1 MTVSNG
7 GFRYQPGLDGLR
19 AVAVVGVLLFHAEF
33 DWARGGFL
41 GVSAFFTLSG
51 FLITTLLLAEFRS
64 SGTVRIGAFLGRRAR
79 RLLPAAFCGIV
90 LASIYVAFA
99 APGEI
104 ADPFRL
110 DGLAALFDVANWR
123 FAATG
128 DGYLSSFAS
137 ATGVSVPQSPVLH
150 FWSLAIEEQFYLV
163 FPVVFVAGARVVRGR
178 RLGLGALLGAM
189 TLASLIVGVLLSS
202 AGDTS
207 RAYFG
212 TDARAAE
219 LLVGALLAV
228 ALDGR
233 LAKVAKSP
241 AIVGWAGIVALGGIV
256 ALWSWADHE
265 ALWLFRGGLVAHA
278 VVVAFVI
285 VAAMAPGPARSLL
298 SAPPLV
304 ALGKISYGVYVF
316 HWPIYQWIDA
326 DRTGLRPIALFT
338 VRMAVTL
345 AVATISY
352 VVIEQPI
359 RRGRARR
366 AVRWAAGPA
375 WLATVGVI
383 VTATLVAPTPT
394 TVFTSVADRDPNLP
408 LTPTDRDVLAIDRDV
423 PTMPQMA
430 TSPLGSAARGT
441 RPERVLVVGDSVAL
455 TLGRGVERWGLDHD
469 VAVWNL
475 GRKMCGIPRAPVQVG
490 FEEIRSQSCERWPA
504 MWAAAIDGFDPDV
517 VIVLSPI
524 WDAMPHR
531 ASTWRRMRLIGD
543 PVYDRWLFGEYRE
556 AVSVLGSRGARVVW
570 LDAPCGE
577 GRPLSSAAANL
588 NRVIGRLV
596 RLDVELISIARP
608 LCAARG
614 AWGDSR
620 DLDGYHF
627 SDSGAD
633 LVAGW
638 LMGQL
643 TGR

>member
-1 MTVSNG
+1 MVSDG

-19 AVAVVGVLLFHAEF
+19 AVAVVAVLLFHAEF
-33 DWARGGFL
+33 DWAQGGFL

-51 FLITTLLLAEFRS
+51 FLITTLLLGEFRS
-64 SGTVRIGAFLGRRAR
+64 NGSVRIGAFLGRRAR

-90 LASIYVAFA
+90 LASVYIAFV
-99 APGEI
+99 APGEL
-104 ADPFRL
+104 AEPFRL

-128 DGYLSSFAS
+128 DGYLTSFAS

-163 FPVVFVAGARVVRGR
+163 FPIVFVGCARAFRGR
-178 RLGLGALLGAM
+178 RAALGALLVAM
-189 TLASLIVGVLLSS
+189 TLASVVIGAQLSS
-202 AGDTS
+202 DGDTS

-212 TDARAAE
+212 TDSRAAE

-233 LAKVAKSP
+233 LARVARSH
-241 AIVGWAGIVALGGIV
+241 AVVGWAGLVALGGLV
-256 ALWSWADHE
+256 ALWSVADHE
-265 ALWLFRGGLVAHA
+265 AVWLFRGGLVAHA
-278 VVVAFVI
+278 GVVAFVI
-285 VAAMAPGPARSLL
+285 VAAMAPGPSRGLL
-298 SAPPLV
+298 STRPLV
-304 ALGKISYGVYVF
+304 WLGKISYGVYVF
-316 HWPIYQWIDA
+316 HWPVYQWIDA
-326 DRTGLRPIALFT
+326 NRTGLDPFALFAL
-338 VRMAVTL
+338 RMAFTL
-345 AVATISY
+345 ALATVSY
-352 VVIEQPI
+352 RLIEQPI
-359 RRGRARR
+359 RHGRARR
-366 AVRWAAGPA
+366 TLRRIAGPA
-375 WLATVGVI
+375 WLATAAAI
-383 VTATLVAPTPT
+383 LAAALVAPAPT

-430 TSPLGSAARGT
+430 TSPLGPAAEGT

-490 FEEIRSQSCERWPA
+490 FEEIRSPSCERWPA

-531 ASTWRRMRLIGD
+531 APSWRRMRSIGD
-543 PVYDRWLFGEYRE
+543 PVYDRWLFGEYRQ

-577 GRPLSSAAANL
+577 GRPLSAAAADL
-588 NRVIGRLV
+588 NRVIRRLT
-596 RLDVELISIARP
+596 RLDVDVISIARP

-627 SDSGAD
+627 SDPGAD
-633 LVAGW
+633 LVASW
-638 LMGQL
+638 LMGRL
-643 TGR
+643 VGR